1 YGVEFSTYAEYHIMG
16 VGVVAVVILGQI
28 TNSFP
33 QILSLLKQLCQHLM
47 TGSFMEHKGCNDLL
61 QQIAKSL
68 SLFFRW

>member
-1 YGVEFSTYAEYHIMG
+1 MVEFPAYVEDLLMG
-16 VGVVAVVILGQI
+16 LGVVVVILGQI
-28 TNSFP
+28 TNSYP
-33 QILSLLKQLCQHLM
+33 PILSLLKQLCQHLT